1 MQNQGEA
8 LPEPV
13 LVLNRTDVLSLFTW
27 PGLIDAAR
35 RALVQDANA
44 STAER
49 VPGVSAQVALPAAA
63 LHLKAGVQSVPPMMS
78 VKANLRPHAGSSSGA
93 VLVFDLGQQRMRAI
107 VASADVTALRTA
119 AIAGVAAS
127 HLLAGS
133 AAAVA
138 ILGAGPVGRRIDEA
152 LAHLGVASE
161 VRWWS
166 REPANAVAAVS
177 EARGDVPHVA
187 ADSVAAAVA
196 GAGLVVTCTPARD
209 PILFVD
215 DLDPD
220 AVVLAMGADTPGK
233 RELGPGVLDTAG
245 EIYADIPDDAL
256 TAGEAAYL
264 STEDASRIRPLGLL
278 LAADAAPNRPSG
290 NRARVVFD
298 SVGSSTVDAATMAL
312 LIEAAAD
319 AGLGGRIDLEA

>member
-1 MQNQGEA
+1 MQSQGHT

-49 VPGVSAQVALPAAA
+49 VPGLSAQVALPAAA
-63 LHLKAGVQSVPPMMS
+63 LHLKAGVQSDPPMMS
-78 VKANLRPHAGSSSGA
+78 VKANLRPYTGNSSGA
-93 VLVFDLGQQRMRAI
+93 VLVFDLGQQRLRAI

-119 AIAGVAAS
+119 AIAAVAAS
-127 HLLAGS
+127 QLLAS
-133 AAAVA
+133 PAAVVA
-138 ILGAGPVGRRIDEA
+138 ILGAGPVGRRVDEA
-152 LAHLGVASE
+152 LAHLGIATE

-177 EARGDVPHVA
+177 QSGGDVQHMA
-187 ADSVAAAVA
+187 CESVSEAVA
-196 GAGLVVTCTPARD
+196 GARLVVTCTPARD
-209 PILFVD
+209 PILFAD
-215 DLDPD
+215 DMDPD

-233 RELGPGVLDTAG
+233 RELGPGVLDTAS

-264 STEDASRIRPLGLL
+264 SAEDASRIRPLGLL

-290 NRARVVFD
+290 NRTRVVFD

-319 AGLGGRIDLEA
+319 AGVGGRVDLEA